1 MCQKIMHRICDKL
14 TKKMKVWCR
23 LINCTFGFVR
33 VLLCTSK
40 TVRFYNDDIK
50 KRNSFKKVIGI
61 LIKLLTS
68 LNLFID

>member
-1 MCQKIMHRICDKL
+1 MHRICDKL
-14 TKKMKVWCR
+14 TKKMKVCRR
-23 LINCTFGFVR
+23 LINCTFGFVQ

-50 KRNSFKKVIGI
+50 KGNSLKKVLGI
-61 LIKLLTS
+61 HMKLLTS